1 MEVILM
7 DNVKD
12 SKAYHYCKWCLEK
25 DNDYV
30 GIYVKKQAKQWLD
43 IVDGNNE
50 EAYIDEEMFN
60 KVCGILKLMVHPDLG
75 CSIYEGMERYQWLF
89 VTATLCTINKED
101 NSRYYETS
109 LLEISRKNYK
119 TFGSAIVFIVGMLLE
134 PKFSR
139 FYSVA
144 PDYKLSSELKIA
156 VKKIIKSSPALENRF
171 KIKRDMIE
179 CKLND
184 TEYTPLAYSN
194 DKMDGKLANIYLADE
209 AGVLDDYPIEAMRSS
224 QITLKD
230 KLGIII
236 STQYPN
242 ENNVMITEIDYAKRV
257 LDGLVENKRYFSL
270 LYEPDENIK
279 KQWEDNDLVIFQS
292 NPVAVDNEKVF
303 KAIVDKRT
311 MAILYE
317 SKRENYLCKH
327 NNIMYKGLNA
337 DGYVSSDQIKACRAE
352 EEFDWY
358 GKDVYIGVDGAESYD
373 NSSVSMLGYDEN
385 TGIIHSKTWCF
396 IQEDYLEEKC
406 KREKFDYNKS
416 IKDKNTIICGDSVL
430 DYAQFEKFVVDLQE
444 EYGVNIVGI
453 GFDFRNLRNSAQKWE
468 RDHDLVTVEVKQ
480 HSSVLHPTIKW
491 LKELILEQKF
501 SYYNNL
507 VYENNFTNCRLT
519 EDTNLNKYINKKVS
533 VKTAGKVDMVFATI
547 NALYLLQQDV
557 VFNTGN
563 DWTAQ
568 VI

>member
-1 MEVILM
+1 M
-7 DNVKD
+7 DSIKE
-12 SKAYHYCKWCLEK
+12 SKAYKYCKWCLEE

-30 GIYVKKQAKQWLD
+30 GIYVKKQAEQWLE
-43 IVDGNNE
+43 IADGTND
-50 EAYIDEEMFN
+50 EAYIDEEMYK

-75 CSIYEGMERYQWLF
+75 CSIYEGMERYQWFF
-89 VTATLCTINKED
+89 VTATLCTINKAD
-101 NSRYYETS
+101 HSRYFETS

-144 PDYKLSSELKIA
+144 PDYKLSSELKVA

-179 CKLND
+179 CKLTD
-184 TEYTPLAYSN
+184 IEYTPLAYSN
-194 DKMDGKLANIYLADE
+194 DKMDGKLANIFLADE

-242 ENNVMITEIDYAKRV
+242 DNNVMITEIDYAKRI

-270 LYEPDENIK
+270 LYEPDENIR
-279 KQWEDNDLVIFQS
+279 KQWESNDLVIYQS

-327 NNIMYKGLNA
+327 NNIKYKGLGA
-337 DGYVSSDQIKACRAE
+337 DGYVSSDQIKACKATKE
-352 EEFDWY
+352 WDWN
-358 GKDVYIGVDGAESYD
+358 GKDVYIGADGAESFD
-373 NSSVSMLGYDEN
+373 NSSICMLGYDEE
-385 TGIIHSKTWCF
+385 TGVVHSKTWCF
-396 IQEDYLEEKC
+396 IQEDYIEEKS
-406 KREKFDYNKS
+406 KRERFNYQKS
-416 IKDKNTIICGDSVL
+416 IEAGNTIVCGDTVL
-430 DYAQFEKFVVDLQE
+430 DYAHFEQFVVDLQY

-453 GFDFRNLRNSAQKWE
+453 GFDIRNLRNSAQKWE
-468 RDHDLVTVEVKQ
+468 RDHDLLPIEIKQ

-507 VYENNFTNCRLT
+507 VYENNFTNCRIT
-519 EDTNLNKYINKKVS
+519 EDTNLNKYINKKIS

-557 VFNTGN
+557 VFNSGGG
-563 DWTAQ
+563 WTAQ

>member
-1 MEVILM
+1 M
-7 DNVKD
+7 DSIKE
-12 SKAYHYCKWCLEK
+12 SKAYQYCKWCIEE
-25 DNDYV
+25 DNNYV
-30 GIYVKKQAKQWLD
+30 GIFVKKQAEQWLQ
-43 IVDGNNE
+43 IADGKND
-50 EAYIDEEMFN
+50 EAYIDEEMYR

-75 CSIYEGMERYQWLF
+75 CSIYEGMERYQWFF
-89 VTATLCTINKED
+89 VTATLCTINKAD
-101 NSRYYETS
+101 NSRYFETS

-144 PDYKLSSELKIA
+144 PDYKLSSELKVA

-179 CKLND
+179 CKLTD
-184 TEYTPLAYSN
+184 IEYTPLAYSN
-194 DKMDGKLANIYLADE
+194 DKMDGKLANIFLADE

-270 LYEPDENIK
+270 LYEPDENIR
-279 KQWEDNDLVIFQS
+279 KQWETNDLVIYQS

-327 NNIMYKGLNA
+327 NNIMYKGLGT
-337 DGYVSSDQIKACRAE
+337 DGYVSSDQIKACKANKE
-352 EEFDWY
+352 WDWF

-373 NSSVSMLGYDEN
+373 NSSVCMLGYDEL
-385 TGIIHSKTWCF
+385 TGTVHSKAWCF
-396 IQEDYLEEKC
+396 IQEDYIDEKS
-406 KREKFDYNKS
+406 KRERFNYKKS
-416 IKDKNTIICGDSVL
+416 IEDGNTIVCGDTVL
-430 DYAQFEKFVVDLQE
+430 DYAHFEKFVVDLQD

-453 GFDFRNLRNSAQKWE
+453 GYDIRNLRNSAQKWE
-468 RDHDLVTVEVKQ
+468 RDHNLLTVEVKQ

-501 SYYNNL
+501 SYFNNL
-507 VYENNFTNCRLT
+507 VYENNFTNCRMT
-519 EDTNLNKYINKKVS
+519 EDTNLNKYINKKIS

-557 VFNTGN
+557 IFNSGGG
-563 DWTAQ
+563 WTAQ